1 MRSLLF
7 ISQVAAILGSAG
19 RPGHLS
25 MIMFVSCE
33 CLRPET
39 ETTELYEMFN
49 EGSFTYALY
58 NWYVLD
64 EETFIA
70 QAREP
75 AAAAHEA
82 QLKKPVGADFKAYL
96 ESLSRRGMTPD
107 QITTL
112 LLKKYYKSLR
122 SKTAMHRIAV
132 EDAEYED

>member
-19 RPGHLS
+19 NPGQLA

-33 CLRPET
+33 CLTPET
-39 ETTELYEMFN
+39 PTTGMYEMFN
-49 EGSFTYALY
+49 EGSSLYALY
-58 NWYVLD
+58 EWYVLD
-64 EETFIA
+64 EETFIRH
-70 QAREP
+70 AREP
-75 AAAAHEA
+75 ADAAHQA
-82 QLKKPVGADFKAYL
+82 QLKKPIGSDFKAYL

-107 QITTL
+107 QISTF

-122 SKTAMHRIAV
+122 SKAAMHKIAE